1 MPGCPVAWV
10 GWCGYIDDETGAII
24 SHLQDDREDEAGD
37 WPKPSDMYKEIKNGQ
52 HDERGLIQVKYK
64 GKRKARR
71 IVPA

>member
-10 GWCGYIDDETGAII
+10 GWCGYIDEDTGAII

-52 HDERGLIQVKYK
+52 HGEEPCEYPHGRSPSQFNLS
-64 GKRKARR
+64 
-71 IVPA
+71 